1 MSRLFRIRFSA
12 GSDQLEIFGGQLRQK
27 LLPWGEKLLQCG
39 ENQVSNPTLFVAGA
53 EMPTQPY
60 SAKRRL
66 FTETLETRAMLAGDL
81 VHNFVM
87 PHDVNDDGNVSA
99 IDVLT
104 IINKLNDDSFDLQ
117 SIDDQSKPDVN
128 DDSILSALDALQ
140 VVNVIN
146 NPDLLPSMSD
156 EFWLLGSG
164 GARAQVELET
174 EGSET
179 ELSIKLKSAEANQTY
194 SVTLNDIALG
204 ELTTDSK
211 GRGRIKLSRGD
222 DNRSHLPLPDALT
235 ALTPAMELTIGQI
248 VNGRIGNAFTSSS
261 TGGSSASGNNSS
273 DDNATGDD
281 STSNSGGSSSGSQQ
295 TFAQVELLAN
305 FSDSQLK
312 AEYEVDERRGALE
325 RKFEVEIE
333 DAERNKSY
341 AVFVDGQQVAT
352 LVTDS
357 RGDAK
362 LKYSTSPRD
371 ARETMMPSDFPAIA
385 EGTTVTIESRTAT
398 FRKVVA

>member
-1 MSRLFRIRFSA
+1 MLNKSPNR
-12 GSDQLEIFGGQLRQK
+12 
-27 LLPWGEKLLQCG
+27 
-39 ENQVSNPTLFVAGA
+39 
-53 EMPTQPY
+53 
-60 SAKRRL
+60 RRL
-66 FTETLETRAMLAGDL
+66 MSETLERRELLAGDL

-117 SIDDQSKPDVN
+117 SSDDLSKPDVN

-146 NPDLLPSMSD
+146 DPSSLPSNSN
-156 EFWLLGSG
+156 EFWMPGSG

-179 ELSIKLKSAEANQTY
+179 ELSIKLKSAEPNQSY
-194 SVTLNDIALG
+194 SVTLYDIALG

-235 ALTPAMELTIGQI
+235 FLTPEMELTIGEI
-248 VNGRIGNAFTSSS
+248 VSGRIGEVSSS
-261 TGGSSASGNNSS
+261 SSSNGSSSSSDGSSSSS
-273 DDNATGDD
+273 DDN
-281 STSNSGGSSSGSQQ
+281 SSSNSSSNSGGSTGGSQQ
-295 TFAQVELLAN
+295 GFSPIALLAT
-305 FSDSQLK
+305 FTGSQIK
-312 AEYEVDERRGALE
+312 AEYEVDERRGSQV

-333 DAERNKSY
+333 DAARNTSY
-341 AVFVDGQQVAT
+341 TVTVDGQEVAT

-371 ARETMMPSDFPAIA
+371 SRETMMPSDFPAIS
-385 EGTTVTIESRTAT
+385 EGATIAINASSST
-398 FRKVVA
+398 FRRVAG